1 MDKEREDFLLKNR
14 CCIKW
19 LRKEWIKGGEDR
31 SGFSLEVVGKKG
43 VLEEGTDDRWFHR
56 VPTSVELAVAVV
68 RPAVDCALAWRASV
82 RVLCCGTTD

>member
-1 MDKEREDFLLKNR
+1 MDKDREDFLLKNR

-19 LRKEWIKGGEDR
+19 LRKEWIQGGEDESR
-31 SGFSLEVVGKKG
+31 LVVVGKIG
-43 VLEEGTDDRWFHR
+43 ILAVGTDDRWFHR

-68 RPAVDCALAWRASV
+68 RPAVGCVIALRASV